1 MPPKQTSLFPENYD
15 AFLNALKQ
23 RIRTAQIRAAL
34 AVNQELVML
43 YWQIGQEISS
53 RRVKQQKWGS
63 KVIARLA
70 TDLKREFPDMTGFSV
85 RNLQYMRTF
94 AESYLEEEITQRVVA
109 RLPWRQNTSLSWT
122 NCAY

>member
-1 MPPKQTSLFPENYD
+1 MAPKQTSLFPENYD
-15 AFLNALKQ
+15 AFLDSLKQ
-23 RIRTAQIRAAL
+23 RIRTAQIQAAL

-53 RRVKQQKWGS
+53 RVKQQKWGS

-70 TDLKREFPDMTGFSV
+70 TDLKREFPDMTGFSA

-94 AESYLEEEITQRVVA
+94 AESYLDEEITQRLVA
-109 RLPWRQNTSLSWT
+109 RLPWRQNTSLFWT
-122 NCAY
+122 NYAP